1 LEEWKKVNADHHN
14 GQGAPDSLGTF
25 TECIVDNGEAMNL
38 EATATIN
45 VPYIG
50 ETSMRTVEKRWDDK
64 DPKWIEDHI
73 EPTHRI
79 PLAKFEGRKPRLS
92 RMMESILAGFMADI
106 STVTRQLVGQSAV
119 KLLRRDGTGPNTI
132 PCGDRKWRM
141 SSTDVAQLLKAIDK
155 ETLKS
160 TVVAESDLPP
170 DVRDL
175 EEIMRPTIIA
185 WLNSFKD
192 KRGVYGGVPE
202 NVPAGEPQTAYNL
215 LRWLG
220 HCGGNKNGILRK
232 LYWAIFASNDTLVA
246 KGHGMQEFLDLFGIT
261 SCGTY
266 QRLVSSVEVGQKTK
280 FNPSS
285 PTDTSPMDAP
295 FLVERLSGVEF
306 DELEQPDS
314 DLFTKLLQNIRAIF
328 TRYLGL
334 SLITA
339 AEVVRLLWQRVVA
352 SKPSLTC
359 LELRVVTRTV
369 AWFRVLRLAKKQNS
383 IPLLQQ
389 THLQW
394 THHF

>member
-1 LEEWKKVNADHHN
+1 MEEWKKVNADHHN
-14 GQGAPDSLGTF
+14 GQGAPDSLGFF

-192 KRGVYGGVPE
+192 KRGCLRRCP
-202 NVPAGEPQTAYNL
+202 GE
-215 LRWLG
+215 
-220 HCGGNKNGILRK
+220 C
-232 LYWAIFASNDTLVA
+232 
-246 KGHGMQEFLDLFGIT
+246 T
-261 SCGTY
+261 S
-266 QRLVSSVEVGQKTK
+266 
-280 FNPSS
+280 
-285 PTDTSPMDAP
+285 
-295 FLVERLSGVEF
+295 
-306 DELEQPDS
+306 
-314 DLFTKLLQNIRAIF
+314 
-328 TRYLGL
+328 
-334 SLITA
+334 
-339 AEVVRLLWQRVVA
+339 W
-352 SKPSLTC
+352 
-359 LELRVVTRTV
+359 
-369 AWFRVLRLAKKQNS
+369 
-383 IPLLQQ
+383 
-389 THLQW
+389 
-394 THHF
+394 